1 MVCFSW
7 WCRPPRKPFKDK
19 VCELYTCVF
28 MCGCSF
34 LMFLTFV
41 FQLLLCFSSNL
52 FFKLEMHSLTLIW
65 TLKMKTSFCCSW
77 MCVFLAKTA
86 AVKSFA
92 WFLSLSP
99 LPTAASIH
107 ESPTRKK
114 GARNLHQPSNACAFD
129 IPLAENSLWA
139 SWSLLQICSCNLFNS
154 FFIFLRST
162 VWLFNLETRQLFL
175 FRVEERGG
183 EFREFSAASVD
194 MWKQF
199 SPREDIYSS
208 VEFPFWRLR
217 WLFKS
222 KHWPQFIQDVQHL
235 F

>member
-19 VCELYTCVF
+19 VCELYTCV
-28 MCGCSF
+28 CSCVGVLSWCF
-34 LMFLTFV
+34 LPLFFSCCFAFLQIF
-41 FQLLLCFSSNL
+41 FSSL
-52 FFKLEMHSLTLIW
+52 KCILWLWFELWRWKLHFAVHGL
-65 TLKMKTSFCCSW
+65 
-77 MCVFLAKTA
+77 CVFLAKTA

-162 VWLFNLETRQLFL
+162 VWLFNLVTRQLFL

-208 VEFPFWRLR
+208 VEFPFWRNTLA
-217 WLFKS
+217 
-222 KHWPQFIQDVQHL
+222 VQE
-235 F
+235 